1 MGKLVEKLH
10 QVSQSTGNRFG
21 FMGRADAQAHPPR
34 PAALLVALGAGD
46 IATAEASIK
55 AGADGILIT
64 DWSPNS
70 DIGRMKAALQP
81 SGTLWGV
88 EYAGAPVAPEGV
100 QKAAAEAGAGFLL
113 VGPSAPAAVLFDEDQ
128 RLDLMVVVD
137 IPRDDLALLL
147 LRSENLL
154 PAHAALIQLPSNPAT
169 LSKMTVNEF
178 ASLRWV
184 FETVRFPTLVRLN
197 EAVQAE
203 TVKAL
208 VHLGAEGIILSGT
221 TGKSEAVAKQVQMIG
236 ETLQTLPVGESRR
249 SSVAIGGFMSG
260 AGESLMPRRPGR
272 PTPEP
277 DEE

>member
-1 MGKLVEKLH
+1 MGKLLDKLH
-10 QVSQSTGNRFG
+10 QVGQATGNRFG
-21 FMGRADAQAHPPR
+21 FMGRAETGAHPPR

-46 IATAEASIK
+46 TATAEASIK

-70 DIGRMKAALQP
+70 DIGRMKASLQ
-81 SGTLWGV
+81 SGGTLWGV
-88 EYAGAPVAPEGV
+88 EYTGAPVAPEGV

-113 VGPSAPAAVLFDEDQ
+113 LGPSAPAAVLFDEDQ
-128 RLDLMVVVD
+128 RLDLMVVVE
-137 IPRDDLALLL
+137 IPRDDPARLL
-147 LRSENLL
+147 LRAENLL
-154 PAHAALIQLPSNPAT
+154 PAQAALIQLPSSSAT

-178 ASLRWV
+178 ARLRWV
-184 FETVRFPTLVRLN
+184 FETLRFPSLVRLS

-203 TVKAL
+203 TIKAL
-208 VHLGAEGIILSGT
+208 VHLGAEGIIVSGAS
-221 TGKSEAVAKQVQMIG
+221 GKSEAVAKQVQMIG

-260 AGESLMPRRPGR
+260 AGESLVPRRPGQ
-272 PTPEP
+272 PAPEP

>member
-10 QVSQSTGNRFG
+10 QVGQTTGNRFG
-21 FMGRADAQAHPPR
+21 FMGRAEAEAHPPR

-46 IATAEASIK
+46 TATAEASIK
-55 AGADGILIT
+55 AGADGFLIT

-70 DIGRMKAALQP
+70 DIDRMKATFQP
-81 SGTLWGV
+81 GGTLWGV
-88 EYAGAPVAPEGV
+88 EYAGASVAPEGV

-113 VGPSAPAAVLFDEDQ
+113 IGPSAPAAVLFDEDQ

-137 IPRDDLALLL
+137 IPRDDAALLL
-147 LRSENLL
+147 IRSENLL
-154 PAHAALIQLPSNPAT
+154 PAHAALIQLPSNPAA

-178 ASLRWV
+178 ARLRWV

-203 TVKAL
+203 TIKAL
-208 VHLGAEGIILSGT
+208 VHLGAEGIIVSGA
-221 TGKSEAVAKQVQMIG
+221 TGKPDVVAKQVQMIG

-249 SSVAIGGFMSG
+249 SSVAIGGFISG

-272 PTPEP
+272 PAPEP

>member
-10 QVSQSTGNRFG
+10 QVGQATGNRFG
-21 FMGRADAQAHPPR
+21 FMGRADTNGHPPR

-46 IATAEASIK
+46 TATAEASIK

-70 DIGRMKAALQP
+70 DIGRMKASLP
-81 SGTLWGV
+81 GDTLWGV
-88 EYAGAPVAPEGV
+88 EYAGASVAPEGV

-113 VGPSAPAAVLFDEDQ
+113 IGPSAPAAVLFDEDQ
-128 RLDLMVVVD
+128 RLDLLVVVE
-137 IPRDDLALLL
+137 IPRDDPARLL
-147 LRSENLL
+147 LRAENLL
-154 PAHAALIQLPSNPAT
+154 PAHAALIQLPSSSSA

-178 ASLRWV
+178 ARLRWV
-184 FETVRFPTLVRLN
+184 FETLRFPSLVRLS

-208 VHLGAEGIILSGT
+208 VHLGAEGIIISGA

-260 AGESLMPRRPGR
+260 AGESLVPR
-272 PTPEP
+272 
-277 DEE
+277 